1 MENVRYNISPCTDS
15 EVTTFI
21 GKIDGNEYVPNGA
34 VKSTER
40 SHYDRYSFLCNDNRV
55 AVVYDTTAHI
65 LSITG
70 RQDYAERLLNLFG
83 AEQKSVKRSTV
94 PAQGSVPVKHADNKP
109 FEPTEIIRRGSGGEA
124 GKRAKLFVEPDRL
137 IRRSEFKPVATVFA
151 SSKGAVI
158 STDEIYPPQTVH
170 RKPPAERK
178 PADEF
183 DGDVI
188 YPPQRVQKRPLP
200 SYGEKPVAPVAP
212 ASQQPTYNYQAP
224 PRFNAAMTEHG
235 SDNAKPVGISI
246 SVGGRTP
253 SALPRRATIS
263 FGSDD
268 EGGTNEGS
276 FRINTR
282 VQSDFRQNVAVNVGA
297 QSGDGQQGQ
306 QKRKRGRPPKAK
318 AQNDYVGGIAPVQT
332 VNAPQSQSV
341 QYGSAN
347 NYSGN
352 NGANNVGAQNGDGQQ
367 GQQKRK
373 RGRPPKNKPQ
383 NDYVNVAQGT
393 TDNQSDKNGQAEK
406 SVPEYKNGYSVKNF
420 PIDSLNGAIK
430 RLRSY
435 GKTVLADGTEFAGT
449 PQEVKTY
456 SVTDAAGQKV
466 VLRYATKRMTLQL
479 QGKRSELFG
488 EVLSQVS
495 YDSDYSSAL
504 ENYIDNSGG
513 DKKVSD
519 VQNKLKRRLPTAF
532 EFLSEQ
538 SRIDFSYGI
547 HDFDQSGLQLSDYS
561 VLLVP
566 AFRGLERFVFDLQRT
581 EGINVKMIGQAY
593 DKDDNGNYVLK
604 GGYTQRIK
612 SVIYAEVMVA
622 LYTEYFSRRNFFAH
636 SDNTDNNVSRS
647 IPDRD
652 TAKKIFDGLLDVVE
666 YNAKKLKEIGFKIV
680 KQ

>member
-1 MENVRYNISPCTDS
+1 LYLP
-15 EVTTFI
+15 
-21 GKIDGNEYVPNGA
+21 K
-34 VKSTER
+34 
-40 SHYDRYSFLCNDNRV
+40 
-55 AVVYDTTAHI
+55 
-65 LSITG
+65 ITG
-70 RQDYAERLLNLFG
+70 REG
-83 AEQKSVKRSTV
+83 
-94 PAQGSVPVKHADNKP
+94 
-109 FEPTEIIRRGSGGEA
+109 GGEA

-235 SDNAKPVGISI
+235 SDNAKSVGISI

-268 EGGTNEGS
+268 EGGTNESS

-306 QKRKRGRPPKAK
+306 QKRKRGRPPK
-318 AQNDYVGGIAPVQT
+318 
-332 VNAPQSQSV
+332 
-341 QYGSAN
+341 
-347 NYSGN
+347 
-352 NGANNVGAQNGDGQQ
+352 
-367 GQQKRK
+367 
-373 RGRPPKNKPQ
+373 NKPQ

-393 TDNQSDKNGQAEK
+393 TDNQSDKNGQSEK

>member
-94 PAQGSVPVKHADNKP
+94 PAQGSVPVKHADKKP

-224 PRFNAAMTEHG
+224 PRFNSAMTEHG
-235 SDNAKPVGISI
+235 SDNAKSVGISI

-268 EGGTNEGS
+268 EGGTNESS

-306 QKRKRGRPPKAK
+306 QKRKRGRPPK
-318 AQNDYVGGIAPVQT
+318 
-332 VNAPQSQSV
+332 
-341 QYGSAN
+341 
-347 NYSGN
+347 
-352 NGANNVGAQNGDGQQ
+352 
-367 GQQKRK
+367 
-373 RGRPPKNKPQ
+373 NKPQ

-393 TDNQSDKNGQAEK
+393 TDNQSDKNGQSEK